1 MAFTVSFP
9 TSQEAPPLSDI
20 AVWLTAQGE
29 PFEQDGDA
37 LLLRALPVRLVLR
50 GGAIHGQLEMT
61 PASPL
66 GRLIQL
72 LFRLSVRIGSDVRLV
87 GYGEVNRA
95 MLWLRLADEQ
105 DRLRLLDAIRIAEE
119 RGKRETVLR
128 GLWAV
133 LAAVAPERDVRWDV
147 QQGSIVEV
155 YEVGETISLD
165 EAQWLSEDVTEG
177 DLLPAPVQDT
187 LHIVAWRWLSQ
198 NYPGLAT

>member
-1 MAFTVSFP
+1 M
-9 TSQEAPPLSDI
+9 
-20 AVWLTAQGE
+20 WLTAQGE